1 MGWMADFDA
10 FFAESYAPVVRSL
23 TLAFGSRVV
32 AEDAAQGAFE
42 KAMRH
47 WARVGQM
54 DRPGTWVY
62 VVAVRSGRRLL
73 ARDRSGSVEVDA
85 SPVAGPEDEV
95 VSAVWLGEALD
106 RLAPRQRAA
115 VVLRH
120 LGGLGL
126 RDIADALGIS
136 VGTVKS
142 TLHTAYARLRIDLG
156 DDRDQ
161 EVVDD
166 AR

>member
-1 MGWMADFDA
+1 MADFDS

-23 TLAFGSRVV
+23 TLVFGSRVV

-42 KAMRH
+42 KALRL

-54 DRPGTWVY
+54 NRPATWVY
-62 VVAVRSGRRLL
+62 VVAVRSGRRRL
-73 ARDRSGSVEVDA
+73 ARDRSGPAGADTRA
-85 SPVAGPEDEV
+85 VAGPEEAV
-95 VSAVWLGEALD
+95 VSALWLGEAIG

-120 LGGLGL
+120 LGGLGM

-142 TLHTAYARLRIDLG
+142 TLHAAYGRLRVDL
-156 DDRDQ
+156 DHELDE